1 MNKKEERTEMKVGY
15 YQPESNG
22 LTIYIGNMVYSKTQY
37 DVKELFEQFG
47 VVKYVKINVDPETNK
62 SKGFGFVQMSN
73 KSDGYKAIKSL
84 NGKQLD
90 GRTLKVSVAKEQET
104 TKWKT
109 SERKKS
115 SKNEAPED
123 DIDRGPRRRDKKRG
137 LDKLLDFK
145 NKK

>member
-1 MNKKEERTEMKVGY
+1 MNKKEERKEMKVGY

-47 VVKYVKINVDPETNK
+47 VVKYVKINVDPETNQ

-84 NGKQLD
+84 NAKQLD
-90 GRTLKVSVAKEQET
+90 GRTLKVSVAKEQDSP
-104 TKWKT
+104 KWKA
-109 SERKKS
+109 SESKKS
-115 SKNEAPED
+115 KKDEAPEN
-123 DIDRGPRRRDKKRG
+123 IDRGPRRRDKKKG
-137 LDKLLDFK
+137 LDKLFDFK